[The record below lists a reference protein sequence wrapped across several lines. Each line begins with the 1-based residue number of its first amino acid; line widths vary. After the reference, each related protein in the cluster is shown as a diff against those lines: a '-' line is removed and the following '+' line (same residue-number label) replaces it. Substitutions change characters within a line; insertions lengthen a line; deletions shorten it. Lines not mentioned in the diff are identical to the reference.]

1 MDKQDMMKSD
11 VCVVIPVYKPL
22 TKLSSW
28 ELSSLKQTIKVF
40 CKRSVCIIHPSD
52 LEITG
57 YKHFALN
64 IQDATVNSIAFESH
78 YFRNTKGYN
87 KLMLSSY
94 FYTQFSNYT
103 NILICQLDAWVF
115 EDDLDNWC
123 KKGYDYIG
131 APIFENFAGNTNYK
145 FIDALNG
152 GFSLRN
158 VQSSLLALQ
167 QIASLQAAT
176 PQLFKKKYH
185 HIFNPFVKWMLYLY
199 LTFKIKH
206 LSLKNTEYL
215 LFVARNELPNEDYVW
230 SHIFAQLLG
239 NFKVC
244 DTKSAIPFAFEV
256 HPSYLYKLNNE
267 KLPMG
272 CHAWEKYEPEF
283 WQQFIKA

>member
-1 MDKQDMMKSD
+1 MTN
-11 VCVVIPVYKPL
+11 VAVVIPIYKRFEDLNTTENKSLHQALCVFQNRDLVIVHPESLNIVSYTDFANTFNPKPL
-22 TKLSSW
+22 EFLS
-28 ELSSLKQTIKVF
+28 F
-40 CKRSVCIIHPSD
+40 SD
-52 LEITG
+52 
-57 YKHFALN
+57 A
-64 IQDATVNSIAFESH
+64 
-78 YFRNTKGYN
+78 YFQSTKGYN
-87 KLMLSSY
+87 KLMLSAN
-94 FYTQFSNYT
+94 FYTQFTNYT
-103 NILICQLDAWVF
+103 HILICQLDAWVF
-115 EDDLDNWC
+115 EDELDNWC
-123 KKGYDYIG
+123 KKGLDYIG

-158 VQSSLLALQ
+158 VQSSLLLLQ